1 MFSVISTQCC
11 QSMHVACRT
20 QTGRSSDQVCVA
32 SSAPVRA
39 EGASTQAALD
49 AGAAVSI
56 SFSKSG
62 LEHL

>member
-1 MFSVISTQCC
+1 
-11 QSMHVACRT
+11 MHVACRT